1 MAGFGPWRKIGDN
14 AVMTDR
20 GYQWY
25 QRYRPWKRRVEIGAW
40 VAFYAVMGAFNSVT
54 ALMDVRR
61 SDLPYAAWEP
71 VVWESSSA
79 LASLALIP
87 LVAWFSGR
95 LPLFQGPW
103 RRAVA
108 AHLAGSI
115 AFCLAHVGLMVALRH
130 ASYGLAGG
138 QYDFGHWPT
147 ELFYEYLKDARSYFG
162 MVVIMEVYRAF
173 MRRLRGEAR
182 LLDAPDDAP
191 PSESVDR
198 PERFLVRMLGR
209 EFLVSAG
216 DIEWAA
222 AAGNYVNLHVR
233 ERDYPLRS
241 TLSAVEQRLDPTRFL
256 RVHRSYV
263 VNLDRIAEI
272 EPLESG
278 DARVRMHGG
287 MVLPA
292 SRRYR
297 QELRERFGG

>member
-1 MAGFGPWRKIGDN
+1 
-14 AVMTDR
+14 
-20 GYQWY
+20 
-25 QRYRPWKRRVEIGAW
+25 
-40 VAFYAVMGAFNSVT
+40 MGVFNSLT

-71 VVWESSSA
+71 VVWETTSA
-79 LASLALIP
+79 VASLLLVP
-87 LVAWFSGR
+87 LVAWFSAR
-95 LPLFQGPW
+95 EPLFRGSW
-103 RRAVA
+103 KRALGM
-108 AHLAGSI
+108 HLAGSA
-115 AFCLAHVGLMVALRH
+115 AFCLLHVGGMVLLRH
-130 ASYGLAGG
+130 ACYGLAGG
-138 QYDFGHWPT
+138 QYDFGNWPT

-173 MRRLRGEAR
+173 LRRLRGEAR

-191 PSESVDR
+191 AAESVDR

-209 EFLVSAG
+209 EFLVPAA

-241 TLSAVEQRLDPTRFL
+241 TLAAVEQRLDPDVFL

-263 VNLDRIAEI
+263 VNLDRITEI

-278 DARVRMHGG
+278 DARARMRGG
-287 MVLPA
+287 AVLPV